1 MPFTHLDSKAQPH
14 MVDVTDKAVTR
25 RSATAQARVR
35 LTPEIMAAFDGKEL
49 QSKKGPVF
57 HTAILA
63 GIQAAKKTSDL
74 IPLCHPLPLTKC
86 SVSIEPTSDSCVEI
100 RATAITDAKTG
111 VEMEALSAVSGAA
124 LTLYDMCKAIS
135 KGIVIEDIRLLE
147 KTGGKSGDYHAD
159 APTNRADT
167 P

>member
-1 MPFTHLDSKAQPH
+1 MPFTHLDENLQPH

-25 RSATAQARVR
+25 RSATARAVVK
-35 LTPEIMAAFDGKEL
+35 LTPEIMAQFDGQEL

-86 SVSIEPTSDSCVEI
+86 AVTIQPRDEVRVEVH
-100 RATAITDAKTG
+100 ATAVTDAKTG
-111 VEMEALSAVSGAA
+111 VEMEALTAASGAA
-124 LTLYDMCKAIS
+124 LTLYDMCKALS
-135 KGIVIEDIRLLE
+135 KAIVIEDIRLLE
-147 KTGGKSGDYHAD
+147 KTGGKSGDYKA
-159 APTNRADT
+159 
-167 P
+167 